1 MDSTYTGRTVNKQLL
16 LNSWQ
21 IGSGTQTDFT
31 QALQNPIVNARAIH
45 FLSFVM
51 PNFMRPFTPRD
62 NTFYYYYN
70 STLTSVSINT
80 SLFFTTIAGFC
91 SYMNGLFTANSTPI
105 VFSQTRDPTTGWSPL
120 TITGTAP
127 TGSTWRP
134 VNYTGQLQYEGNYKI
149 GFADAVY
156 TDSLVQ
162 VASGFPNVIA
172 RTNSISI
179 QTNLTGS
186 THSAGRDFNTTF
198 TVPVDVGVGSMIAFN
213 NPYRIEFP
221 TILPSIASVS
231 IKLVDDDGYEL
242 NIPTN
247 CYMTC
252 SLAVECDA

>member
-1 MDSTYTGRTVNKQLL
+1 MDSTYTGRTVNKMLL

-31 QALQNPIVNARAIH
+31 QSLQNPIVNARAIH

-51 PNFMRPFTPRD
+51 PNFMHPFTNRD
-62 NTFYYYYN
+62 NVFYYYYDN
-70 STLTSVSINT
+70 SLTNVNIDYNQY
-80 SLFFTTIAGFC
+80 FTTIQGFC
-91 SYMNGLFTANSTPI
+91 DYMNTLFTANSTPI
-105 VFSQTRDPTTGWSPL
+105 VFSQTRNPNTGWSPL
-120 TITGTAP
+120 TLTGTAP
-127 TGSTWRP
+127 ASHTWRP
-134 VNYTGQLQYEGNYKI
+134 INYNGEVAFEGNFKI
-149 GFADAVY
+149 GFADKSY
-156 TDSLVQ
+156 TNALTQ
-162 VASGFPNVIA
+162 VASGFPNVIL
-172 RTNSISI
+172 RTNSINI

-198 TVPVDVGVGSMIAFN
+198 TVPVSVAPGNMISFN

-231 IKLVDDDGYEL
+231 IKLVDDDGIEL

>member
-1 MDSTYTGRTVNKQLL
+1 MDSTYTGRTVNKMLL

-51 PNFMRPFTPRD
+51 PNFIHPFTSRD
-62 NTFYYYYN
+62 CVFYYYYDDVAK
-70 STLTSVSINT
+70 TVSIDYNQY
-80 SLFFTTIAGFC
+80 FTTIQGFC
-91 SYMNGLFTANSTPI
+91 DYMNLLFTANSTPI
-105 VFSQTRDPTTGWSPL
+105 SFSQTKNPIDGWSPL
-120 TITGTAP
+120 TLTGTA
-127 TGSTWRP
+127 TAGHTWRP
-134 VNYTGQLQYEGNYKI
+134 QNYKGEIVYEGNYKI
-149 GFADAVY
+149 GFADPSY
-156 TDSLVQ
+156 TNALAQ
-162 VASGFPNVIA
+162 VASGFPNVIL

-198 TVPVDVGVGSMIAFN
+198 TVPVSVSPGNMISYN

-221 TILPSIASVS
+221 TILPSIASVT

-242 NIPTN
+242 NIPSN

>member
-1 MDSTYTGRTVNKQLL
+1 MDSTYTGRTVNKLLL

-31 QALQNPIVNARAIH
+31 QALQYPIINARAIH

-51 PNFMRPFTPRD
+51 PNFMHPFTNRD
-62 NTFYYYYN
+62 NVFFYYYDNALTNVNIDYN
-70 STLTSVSINT
+70 QY
-80 SLFFTTIAGFC
+80 FTTIQGFC
-91 SYMNGLFTANSTPI
+91 DYMNTLFTANSTPI
-105 VFSQTRDPTTGWSPL
+105 VFSQTRNPNTGWSPL
-120 TITGTAP
+120 TLTGTAP
-127 TGSTWRP
+127 AGHTWRP
-134 VNYTGQLQYEGNYKI
+134 INYNGEVAFEGNFKI
-149 GFADAVY
+149 GFADKSY
-156 TDSLVQ
+156 TDALTQ
-162 VASGFPNVIA
+162 VASGFPNVIL

-198 TVPVDVGVGSMIAFN
+198 TVPVSVTPGNMISYN

-221 TILPSIASVS
+221 TILPSISSVN

-242 NIPTN
+242 NIPSN

>member
-31 QALQNPIVNARAIH
+31 QSLQNPIVNARAIH

-51 PNFMRPFTPRD
+51 PNFIRPFTARD
-62 NTFYYYYN
+62 ASFYYFYDDIVKGVTIDYN
-70 STLTSVSINT
+70 Q
-80 SLFFTTIAGFC
+80 FFTTIQGFC
-91 SYMNGLFTANSTPI
+91 DYMTALLAANSTPI
-105 VFSQTRDPTTGWSPL
+105 VISQTKNPNTGWSPL
-120 TITGTAP
+120 TLTGTAP
-127 TGSTWRP
+127 TGHTWRP
-134 VNYTGQLQYEGNYKI
+134 VNYKGEVAYEANFKL
-149 GFADAVY
+149 GFADPSY
-156 TDSLVQ
+156 TNALVQ
-162 VASGFPNVIA
+162 VASGFPNVIL

-198 TVPVDVGVGSMIAFN
+198 TVPVAVAPGNMISFN

-221 TILPSIASVS
+221 TILPSISSVT

-242 NIPTN
+242 NIPSN

>member
-1 MDSTYTGRTVNKQLL
+1 MLL

-31 QALQNPIVNARAIH
+31 QALQNPIINARAIH

-51 PNFMRPFTPRD
+51 PNFIRPFTTRD
-62 NTFYYYYN
+62 NQFYYYYN
-70 STLTSVSINT
+70 GGALTSVTIDA

-91 SYMNGLFTANSTPI
+91 SYMTNLMTAASTPI
-105 VFSQTRDPTTGWSPL
+105 TFSQSIDPTSTGYSPFTL
-120 TITGTAP
+120 TGTAAA
-127 TGSTWRP
+127 GNTWRP
-134 VNYTGQLQYEGNYKI
+134 VNYTGQIVYEGNFKI
-149 GFADAVY
+149 GYADATY
-156 TDSLVQ
+156 TNARVQ
-162 VASGFPNVIA
+162 VASGFPNVVL
-172 RTNSISI
+172 RTNSINV

-198 TVPVDVGVGSMIAFN
+198 TVPVSVTPGNMISFN

-221 TILPSIASVS
+221 TILPSISSVTV
-231 IKLVDDDGYEL
+231 KLVDDDGYEL
-242 NIPTN
+242 NIPSN